1 VRVVARGS
9 AVADPKE
16 LLERYGYGD
25 ARWLTPDDLKRP
37 VDPNWNRFALPP
49 REPAA
54 ELRNPP
60 PRPGDYMTPVAETLS
75 PTMGGYGMGVLAGD
89 TYTKGREGDWKG
101 VAANLPEIAMAAAP
115 MPGAKGA
122 KPGLRPRELDKL
134 GYYSAALEAA
144 KAWPMERGTPEQALA
159 HLKKSGTKDAE
170 INATALDKYLAEQN
184 GMVTRQGLEDYL
196 RKNRVGLEEGRYA
209 PLEWNVMRAADDALM
224 DGPFTSEGQ
233 AIRERRRFGNQDN
246 YYIQSTH
253 PEGENIT
260 SHAKWAD
267 YSLDPSNPTYR
278 EHVLHLPDTSK
289 PMSFEAWMQASF
301 PEFDLSKADARGL
314 AAFRESYEA
323 NFPHL
328 RRTGNFES
336 GHWDEPNIIAHTR
349 TSMQRDVQNRPTFLI
364 DELQSDWGQKLRE
377 GGVRDEAKIADL
389 GSRAR
394 EAENQRRALTQE
406 GETYARS
413 LIDGPLPYGGDAVGA
428 LGDISAQKYGPEAA
442 AKAQELAAKI
452 YKAEKAAVLLSAELK
467 TAEGAT
473 PGHPLVNTTDQWTTT
488 AMRRLLQQAAE
499 SEAAG
504 IALTP
509 GQLQNE
515 RFNLAKHVGGLHF
528 EPWLGAPEGFVSS
541 QPNRER
547 FGTLAAVDR
556 YDPNRYAV
564 QKPLETRADLDAM
577 VGKEM
582 AERLL
587 AQPLTKAPNGRQ
599 MHQLDLRGEGGIE
612 IGGHG
617 MKYAYDSLYTKQLE
631 KMLRKLDP
639 EHPGRSQTHLV
650 PSDFDPKGMQNILGE
665 LDRNSAQYRKW
676 EQYAHDTPY
685 EHPFHYFELTPK
697 VREEIKKGLPLFS
710 VGAAGAGLTTA
721 EFLKQMYGDQGDNG

>member
-1 VRVVARGS
+1 MRVVARGS

-278 EHVLHLPDTSK
+278 ESVLHMRPNEPFIPFEVWQRNRETWGNSSADT
-289 PMSFEAWMQASF
+289 PALRAEYERTAA
-301 PEFDLSKADARGL
+301 AARGPTD
-314 AAFRESYEA
+314 FR
-323 NFPHL
+323 
-328 RRTGNFES
+328 S
-336 GHWDEPNIIAHTR
+336 GHWDEPNIMAHMR

-377 GGVRDEAKIADL
+377 GGVRDEAKTADIRARRDEAQKRYEQAEDAHL
-389 GSRAR
+389 ALGNDILQSIDPGSRADV
-394 EAENQRRALTQE
+394 AGGLFAASKN
-406 GETYARS
+406 RS
-413 LIDGPLPYGGDAVGA
+413 L
-428 LGDISAQKYGPEAA
+428 PEAIRKGA
-442 AKAQELAAKI
+442 ADWLTGQYDLKNGELANQAR
-452 YKAEKAAVLLSAELK
+452 LLTAELR

-488 AMRRLLQQAAE
+488 ALRRLLQQAAE

-515 RFNLAKHVGGLHF
+515 RFGLSNHVQGL
-528 EPWLGAPEGFVSS
+528 
-541 QPNRER
+541 
-547 FGTLAAVDR
+547 R
-556 YDPNRYAV
+556 YDPEIKR
-564 QKPLETRADLDAM
+564 LEFVPADHSQRRDFGRFRHAGDGDWRIVDGDHAPADLPGL
-577 VGKEM
+577 VGKDV
-582 AERLL
+582 AAQLL
-587 AQPLTKAPNGRQ
+587 AQPRSYVGPAYSVAGPHTLTGLKDA
-599 MHQLDLRGEGGIE
+599 D
-612 IGGHG
+612 IGGSG
-617 MKYAYDSLYTKQLE
+617 MRYAYDSMYPKQLE
-631 KMLRKLDP
+631 KMLKKLDP
-639 EHPGRSQTHLV
+639 EHPGRSQTHLHS
-650 PSDFDPKGMQNILGE
+650 P
-665 LDRNSAQYRKW
+665 
-676 EQYAHDTPY
+676 HDNTQTPHGY
-685 EHPFHYFELTPK
+685 PDHPDGTPFHYFELTPR

-721 EFLKQMYGDQGDNG
+721 EFLKQMYGDENGG